1 MSSIAGYN
9 VKEEASEI
17 KSNLW
22 KSRDTFV
29 MLISAGVIGG
39 LITRAV
45 SSEGLRK
52 ESIFGK
58 IGSWFGLSS
67 DYEDD
72 EE

>member
-9 VKEEASEI
+9 VEEEATEI

-52 ESIFGK
+52 ESVLDR
-58 IGSWFGLSS
+58 IGSLLGFG
-67 DYEDD
+67 DKYD
-72 EE
+72 EEE